1 MTEFMKLIEAAF
13 SLLIANSTLMY
24 VTAPN
29 LIWCGCMVIVGIFTW
44 SALQLWRK
52 SSQLIRDLR
61 EQSSAVQ
68 KSIRESGELTGKELE
83 SLSKSIASSSYFKHI
98 WSEFRETL
106 LSEDLDGRKLI
117 FNTRAASEFFSKE
130 QVIEANMKV
139 AWYQAV
145 PGVLTSI
152 GLLCT
157 FAAILLGLHGLVDP
171 ASSEISQAGMVKLV
185 ESLSGK
191 FLSSVCALLLAT
203 VFTGFE
209 KRRTNQVER
218 AHKALVRAIDERFP
232 RRSSEYLLEKIVV
245 ASNEQANQLRHF
257 GADLSGRLKEGMTES
272 FQPIL
277 ERLTDAINKLEKEK
291 SDSLQGSMT
300 GILEEFRTLISKSA
314 EGEITKLSTVLSDTS
329 SLLKASNDQTMA
341 AGQRMQ
347 EVLGGL
353 GDSMRTQSEAN
364 TQLLAKLSESVEGM
378 SLRLQQASEDS
389 SSKVAQKVQDILSNL
404 ESSAFRTLEESKKQ
418 TSALS
423 QIVES
428 MTTRVEGALNGV
440 SGVMTEKITTVL
452 ANLEASSQAAA
463 QESKQQAQAL
473 SLLAQSI
480 SDKFEAVLQTAS
492 GSMSQTVSGLV
503 SQTSQLSEATTSKLA
518 LMLDRQSEGATLL
531 QQAGETVDRSLTRFQ
546 ELLSASNETQRLYGE
561 NVRNLGEVSRTI
573 LDDLNLTRSVQSD
586 FGTVSRTLKEAGE
599 GLSTIQEQHR
609 SMLQEYD
616 RVFKTLD
623 TQLGSL
629 IERMHSNTQTY
640 NSRIKEALVDKLS
653 AFDNHLSSA
662 TSILGETVAEL
673 NDAMIQLSEII
684 RNPDQD
690 RK

>member
-1 MTEFMKLIEAAF
+1 
-13 SLLIANSTLMY
+13 
-24 VTAPN
+24 
-29 LIWCGCMVIVGIFTW
+29 
-44 SALQLWRK
+44 
-52 SSQLIRDLR
+52 
-61 EQSSAVQ
+61 
-68 KSIRESGELTGKELE
+68 
-83 SLSKSIASSSYFKHI
+83 
-98 WSEFRETL
+98 
-106 LSEDLDGRKLI
+106 
-117 FNTRAASEFFSKE
+117 
-130 QVIEANMKV
+130 
-139 AWYQAV
+139 
-145 PGVLTSI
+145 
-152 GLLCT
+152 
-157 FAAILLGLHGLVDP
+157 
-171 ASSEISQAGMVKLV
+171 
-185 ESLSGK
+185 
-191 FLSSVCALLLAT
+191 
-203 VFTGFE
+203 
-209 KRRTNQVER
+209 
-218 AHKALVRAIDERFP
+218 
-232 RRSSEYLLEKIVV
+232 
-245 ASNEQANQLRHF
+245 
-257 GADLSGRLKEGMTES
+257 
-272 FQPIL
+272 
-277 ERLTDAINKLEKEK
+277 
-291 SDSLQGSMT
+291 
-300 GILEEFRTLISKSA
+300 
-314 EGEITKLSTVLSDTS
+314 
-329 SLLKASNDQTMA
+329 MA

-428 MTTRVEGALNGV
+428 MTSRVEGALNGV

-673 NDAMIQLSEII
+673 NDAMIQLSEIA
-684 RNPDQD
+684 RNPGQD

>member
-1 MTEFMKLIEAAF
+1 
-13 SLLIANSTLMY
+13 
-24 VTAPN
+24 
-29 LIWCGCMVIVGIFTW
+29 
-44 SALQLWRK
+44 
-52 SSQLIRDLR
+52 
-61 EQSSAVQ
+61 
-68 KSIRESGELTGKELE
+68 
-83 SLSKSIASSSYFKHI
+83 
-98 WSEFRETL
+98 
-106 LSEDLDGRKLI
+106 
-117 FNTRAASEFFSKE
+117 
-130 QVIEANMKV
+130 
-139 AWYQAV
+139 
-145 PGVLTSI
+145 
-152 GLLCT
+152 
-157 FAAILLGLHGLVDP
+157 
-171 ASSEISQAGMVKLV
+171 MVKLV

-191 FLSSVCALLLAT
+191 FLSSVCALFLAT
-203 VFTGFE
+203 IFTGFE
-209 KRRTNQVER
+209 KRRTNKVER

-257 GADLSGRLKEGMTES
+257 GADLSGRLKQGMTDS

-277 ERLTDAINKLEKEK
+277 ERLAQAIDKLEKEK

-300 GILEEFRTLISKSA
+300 GILEEFRTLVTKSA

-329 SLLKASNDQTMA
+329 SLLKASNEQTMA

-364 TQLLAKLSESVEGM
+364 TQLLARLSESVEGM

-428 MTTRVEGALNGV
+428 MTSRVEGALNGV
-440 SGVMTEKITTVL
+440 SGVMTEKISTVL
-452 ANLEASSQAAA
+452 SNLEASSQAAA

-561 NVRNLGEVSRTI
+561 NVRNLEEVSRTI
-573 LDDLNLTRSVQSD
+573 LDDLTLTRSVQSD
-586 FGTVSRTLKEAGE
+586 FGTVSRTLKEAGD

-640 NSRIKEALVDKLS
+640 NSRIKEALVEKLGV
-653 AFDNHLSSA
+653 FDNHLSGA

-673 NDAMIQLSEII
+673 NDAMIQLSEIV
-684 RNPDQD
+684 RNPGPD

>member
-1 MTEFMKLIEAAF
+1 M
-13 SLLIANSTLMY
+13 
-24 VTAPN
+24 VT
-29 LIWCGCMVIVGIFTW
+29 VGIFIW
-44 SALQLWRK
+44 SLLQLWRK
-52 SSQLIRDLR
+52 SSQLVRDLKQ
-61 EQSSAVQ
+61 QSSAVH
-68 KSIRESGELTGKELE
+68 KSTRDSSELTGKELE
-83 SLSKSIASSSYFKHI
+83 SLSDSIVSSRYLKHI

-106 LSEDLDGRKLI
+106 LSEDFEGRKLV
-117 FNTRAASEFFSKE
+117 FNTRAANEFFSRD

-145 PGVLTSI
+145 PSVLTSI

-157 FAAILLGLHGLVDP
+157 FAAILLGLHGLVEP
-171 ASSEISQAGMVKLV
+171 GSSEISQAGMVKLV

-191 FLSSVCALLLAT
+191 FLSSVCALFLAT

-218 AHKALVRAIDERFP
+218 AHKALVQAIDERFP

-257 GADLSGRLKEGMTES
+257 GADLSGRLKQGMTES

-277 ERLTDAINKLEKEK
+277 ERLVQAIDKLEKEK
-291 SDSLQGSMT
+291 ADSLQGSMT
-300 GILEEFRTLISKSA
+300 GILEEFRSLVTKSA
-314 EGEITKLSTVLSDTS
+314 EGEISKLSSVLSDTS
-329 SLLKASNDQTMA
+329 SLLKASNEQTMA

-347 EVLGGL
+347 EVFSGL
-353 GDSMRTQSEAN
+353 GDSMRAQSEAN
-364 TQLLAKLSESVEGM
+364 TQLLARLSESVEGM
-378 SLRLQQASEDS
+378 SVKLQQASEDS
-389 SSKVAQKVQDILSNL
+389 SSKVAQKVQDILANL

-428 MTTRVEGALNGV
+428 MTSRVEGALNGV
-440 SGVMTEKITTVL
+440 SGVMTEKIGTVL

-463 QESKQQAQAL
+463 QESRQQAQAL

-480 SDKFEAVLQTAS
+480 SDKFEAVLQAAS

-503 SQTSQLSEATTSKLA
+503 SQTNQLSEATTSKLA

-573 LDDLNLTRSVQSD
+573 LDDLNLTRSVQAD
-586 FGTVSRTLKEAGE
+586 FGSVSRTLKEAGE
-599 GLSTIQEQHR
+599 GLSNIQEQHR

-623 TQLGSL
+623 AQLGIL
-629 IERMHSNTQTY
+629 MERMHSNTQTY
-640 NSRIKEALVDKLS
+640 NSRVKESLVEKLS
-653 AFDNHLSSA
+653 SFDNHLSSA
-662 TSILGETVAEL
+662 TSILGETVGEL
-673 NDAMIQLSEII
+673 NDAMAHLIEMI
-684 RNPDQD
+684 RNPASE
-690 RK
+690 KNV